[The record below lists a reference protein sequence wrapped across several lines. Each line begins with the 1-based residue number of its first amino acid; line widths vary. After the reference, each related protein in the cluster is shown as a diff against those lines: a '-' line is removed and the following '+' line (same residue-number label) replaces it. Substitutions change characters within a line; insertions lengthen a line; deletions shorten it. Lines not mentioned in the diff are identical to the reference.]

1 MNIAKRLTRKFSL
14 FINKITGG
22 TVQNVNTGGSFGEA
36 FPGMSEAAR
45 RAAADGSVLLLND
58 GTLPLSHSC
67 KVALFGRVQLDTARA
82 GTYAPPTS
90 SLPCKG

>member
-45 RAAADGSVLLLND
+45 RAAADGSVSPSP
-58 GTLPLSHSC
+58 TPARWHSSAGC
-67 KVALFGRVQLDTARA
+67 SWIGSMSDTVRA
-82 GTYAPPTS
+82 GTCAPPTS